1 MFKKSVINLWILRKK
16 NQRQDEKGTLL
27 AKKINEVC
35 ALRFVQLTS
44 YYTFKKSHWERFW
57 NSYLFEAVCVFLCD
71 TVFWCVLLFVRVD
84 GCVSH
89 VWAHTK
95 IAETAKKKKKKKLS
109 ICFCHVFFYSEQL
122 FNRWNLFIKTINDY
136 LSLLNIKAFII

>member
-1 MFKKSVINLWILRKK
+1 M
-16 NQRQDEKGTLL
+16 E
-27 AKKINEVC
+27 KKIQDVDCRSCSRNPLSICEFWGRRTKDRTRKAHYLQKNSTEVC

-44 YYTFKKSHWERFW
+44 YYTFKKSHCERFW

-109 ICFCHVFFYSEQL
+109 ICFCHVFFIVSSSL
-122 FNRWNLFIKTINDY
+122 IDGIY
-136 LSLLNIKAFII
+136 LSKQ

>member
-27 AKKINEVC
+27 PKKFNWSLCIKIC
-35 ALRFVQLTS
+35 STYLL
-44 YYTFKKSHWERFW
+44 FKKSHWERFW

-95 IAETAKKKKKKKLS
+95 IAETAKKKKKKLS
-109 ICFCHVFFYSEQL
+109 IFLSCFLIVSSSF
-122 FNRWNLFIKTINDY
+122 RWNLFINTI
-136 LSLLNIKAFII
+136 I